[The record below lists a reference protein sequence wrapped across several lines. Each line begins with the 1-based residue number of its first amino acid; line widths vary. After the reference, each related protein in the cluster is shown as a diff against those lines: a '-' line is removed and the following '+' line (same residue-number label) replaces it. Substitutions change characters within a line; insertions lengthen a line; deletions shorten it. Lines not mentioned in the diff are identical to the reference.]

1 LGRLTTWWAFA
12 ADMVPLY
19 ALYALMFA
27 DNGLS
32 DAQISALFLIWS
44 LVGVVAEVPT
54 GAIADRFSR
63 RVALAMGGVL
73 QGAGYAVWMAAP
85 GFSGAAAGFVLWG
98 LGGALTS
105 GSLEALLYDGL
116 KTVGATRYYSRLL
129 GRVTAA
135 GLLAQVPVAL
145 AASLLFQL
153 GGYPLVGWVSVGC
166 CLAAAGSALLLRD
179 DRPVGRDARAAV
191 PDSSAPDPATGTG
204 TPDDVVAS
212 AESDS
217 DSDSEDD
224 PDDDSGL
231 GYLATLRAGIV
242 EAVGSPTVR
251 SLVLIVAAITGL
263 DALEEYFTLIAQDW
277 GVPVAWIPLAELAIP
292 LAGAAATWWV
302 AHRSSSRKAFAAGTL
317 AVALGAGALLLALS
331 EWLGQPG
338 GLAGVAVFYALYRVV
353 LVAVNTRLQ
362 DGITGPARA
371 TVTSVASLL
380 SELSA
385 IAIYGLWALHGLS
398 LIACLI
404 LLLALAIPLALRS
417 ELSR

>member
-1 LGRLTTWWAFA
+1 
-12 ADMVPLY
+12 MVPLY

-27 DNGLS
+27 DNGMS

-44 LVGVVAEVPT
+44 LVGVIAEVPT

-63 RVALAMGGVL
+63 RIALAMGGVL
-73 QGAGYAVWMAAP
+73 QGAGYALWMVAP
-85 GFSGAAAGFVLWG
+85 GFNGDAAGFVLWG

-116 KTVGATRYYSRLL
+116 KKAGATQYYSRLL

-135 GLLAQVPVAL
+135 GLLAQIPVAL

-153 GGYPLVGWVSVGC
+153 GGYPLVGWLSVGC
-166 CLAAAGSALLLRD
+166 CLAAAGLAMLLRD
-179 DRPVGRDARAAV
+179 DRPVGQDARTAGAQ
-191 PDSSAPDPATGTG
+191 SAAPDLADAGPS
-204 TPDDVVAS
+204 DDVISTAGT
-212 AESDS
+212 ADEPA
-217 DSDSEDD
+217 DD

-231 GYLATLRAGIV
+231 GYFATLRVGIV
-242 EAVGSPTVR
+242 EAVGTPAVR

-263 DALEEYFTLIAQDW
+263 DALEEYFTLIALDW
-277 GVPVAWIPLAELAIP
+277 GVPVGWIPLAELAIP

-302 AHRSSSRKAFAAGTL
+302 SHRSSGSKPFAAGTL
-317 AVALGAGALLLALS
+317 AGALGAGALLLGLS
-331 EWLGQPG
+331 EWLGQPA

-371 TVTSVASLL
+371 TVNSVASLL

-385 IAIYGLWALHGLS
+385 IAIYGLWALRGLS
-398 LIACLI
+398 LIAGLI
-404 LLLALAIPLALRS
+404 LLLAVSIPLALRRR
-417 ELSR
+417 LSP

>member
-1 LGRLTTWWAFA
+1 
-12 ADMVPLY
+12 MVPLY

-27 DNGLS
+27 DNGMS

-44 LVGVVAEVPT
+44 LVGVIAEVPT

-63 RVALAMGGVL
+63 RIALAMGGLL
-73 QGAGYAVWMAAP
+73 QGAGYALWMVAP
-85 GFSGAAAGFVLWG
+85 GFNGDAAGFVLWG

-116 KTVGATRYYSRLL
+116 KKAGATQYYSRLL

-135 GLLAQVPVAL
+135 GLLAQIPVGL

-153 GGYPLVGWVSVGC
+153 GGYPLVGWLSVGC
-166 CLAAAGSALLLRD
+166 CLAAAGLAMLLRD
-179 DRPVGRDARAAV
+179 DRPAGRDA
-191 PDSSAPDPATGTG
+191 GTADEM
-204 TPDDVVAS
+204 T
-212 AESDS
+212 
-217 DSDSEDD
+217 DD
-224 PDDDSGL
+224 PDEDSGL
-231 GYLATLRAGIV
+231 GYFATLRAGII
-242 EAVGSPTVR
+242 EAVGTPAVR

-263 DALEEYFTLIAQDW
+263 DALEEYFTLIALDW
-277 GVPVAWIPLAELAIP
+277 GVPVGWIPLAELAIP

-302 AHRSSSRKAFAAGTL
+302 AHRSSGSKPFAAGTL
-317 AVALGAGALLLALS
+317 AGALGAGALLLGLS
-331 EWLGQPG
+331 EWLGQPA

-371 TVTSVASLL
+371 TVNSVASLL

-385 IAIYGLWALHGLS
+385 IAIYGLWALRGLS
-398 LIACLI
+398 LIAGLI
-404 LLLALAIPLALRS
+404 LLLAVSIPLALRRQPS
-417 ELSR
+417 P